1 MKKTLFAGLLLA
13 TLGTANISAK
23 THSAKEIETAQCY
36 RQVCTLITVKEGNCN
51 VTYKVTKT
59 YFLCFV
65 VCENRTEVKRNCSGG
80 GENGKFTK

>member
-23 THSAKEIETAQCY
+23 TQSIQEPETAQCY
-36 RQVCTLITVKEGNCN
+36 RQVCTVITVKEGNCN
-51 VTYKVTKT
+51 VTYKVTTT

-65 VCENRTEVKRNCSGG
+65 VCEKRTEIKRDCSGG
-80 GENGKFTK
+80 GNGNFTK

>member
-23 THSAKEIETAQCY
+23 TLKVAEPEITQCY
-36 RQVCTLITVKEGNCN
+36 RETTCVITVKEGKCT

-59 YFLCFV
+59 YFLCFLI
-65 VCENRTEVKRNCSGG
+65 CENRTEVKRDCTGG
-80 GENGKFTK
+80 GNGDFTR

>member
-13 TLGTANISAK
+13 TLGTANISANTLNIK
-23 THSAKEIETAQCY
+23 DAETAQCY
-36 RQVCTLITVKEGNCN
+36 RQVCTIITVKEGNCT

-65 VCENRTEVKRNCSGG
+65 VCEKRTEVKRDCSGG
-80 GENGKFTK
+80 GNGNFTK